1 MEDMFWNLFLYKD
14 AIRILKK
21 NNVDI
26 DNISVKDRKELI
38 EMVMEDLDDKYREE
52 TW

>member
-1 MEDMFWNLFLYKD
+1 MKDMFWNAFLYKD
-14 AIRILKK
+14 AIRILEK
-21 NNVDI
+21 NNVNI
-26 DNISVKDRKELI
+26 DNMSAKNREELI